1 MACSSGPNFS
11 ESVSYALQK
20 LQMSHVTLK
29 EEQRSSMKAA
39 FDGHDVFMWLPTGYG
54 KSLCYQALPFMIDSK
69 LGLVDTG
76 KSSVVLVISPL
87 IALMVDQVKSL
98 RSRGVKCSILTSSSC
113 GDIDK
118 DLIGT
123 EGNLSTDSLLFC
135 TPESLIRSKWRHS
148 PVAF

>member
-54 KSLCYQALPFMIDSK
+54 KSLCYLPFMIDSK

-98 RSRGVKCSILTSSSC
+98 RSRGVKCSIYWKP
-113 GDIDK
+113 I
-118 DLIGT
+118 I
-123 EGNLSTDSLLFC
+123 
-135 TPESLIRSKWRHS
+135 
-148 PVAF
+148 VAHWNTKKILNS

>member
-1 MACSSGPNFS
+1 M
-11 ESVSYALQK
+11 
-20 LQMSHVTLK
+20 M
-29 EEQRSSMKAA
+29 
-39 FDGHDVFMWLPTGYG
+39 
-54 KSLCYQALPFMIDSK
+54 DSK

-123 EGNLSTDSLLFC
+123 EGNLSTASQLFK
-135 TPESLIRSKWRHS
+135 LSKVCS
-148 PVAF
+148 SFLK